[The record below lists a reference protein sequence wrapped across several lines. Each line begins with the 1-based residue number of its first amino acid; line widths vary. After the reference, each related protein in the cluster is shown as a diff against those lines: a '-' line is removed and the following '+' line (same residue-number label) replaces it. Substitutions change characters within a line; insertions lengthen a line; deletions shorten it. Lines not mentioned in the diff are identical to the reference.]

1 MKTFNRAVLTT
12 LLLSFLSGCALF
24 SKDDQ
29 GPEPSPLVKFDEQ
42 VKLVKQWSAK
52 VGDGIGARYVKL
64 TPAVDGQV
72 IYAAD
77 AAGIVAAFDRE
88 TGKRQWRVKLNENLS
103 GGVGAGYGMVFVGT
117 ESGHLLAL
125 SQKDGSSVWRVAVSS
140 EILSAPKTNARLV
153 VVQTLD
159 EKVYAFDH
167 KTGEHRWQ
175 YESNTPALSLRGTS
189 SPILTPELALVGLG
203 NGQVVA
209 LQADTGSLLWKQRAT
224 VPQGRSEFERMTDVD
239 GDLLLAGSTLYATS
253 FQGFVVAIDVNSG
266 RPLWRKPLSSF
277 QGPDEALGNLFV
289 SAADDHVYAFDQA
302 TSEEAWVQKSLEHR
316 TVTAPT
322 AFANYLAVADDQGY
336 LHLMTQNNGQFVA
349 RKKVDGDGVRTRP
362 LAKGN
367 LLYVYGNSGKLVA
380 LTIK

>member
-1 MKTFNRAVLTT
+1 
-12 LLLSFLSGCALF
+12 
-24 SKDDQ
+24 
-29 GPEPSPLVKFDEQ
+29 
-42 VKLVKQWSAK
+42 
-52 VGDGIGARYVKL
+52 
-64 TPAVDGQV
+64 
-72 IYAAD
+72 
-77 AAGIVAAFDRE
+77 
-88 TGKRQWRVKLNENLS
+88 
-103 GGVGAGYGMVFVGT
+103 
-117 ESGHLLAL
+117 
-125 SQKDGSSVWRVAVSS
+125 
-140 EILSAPKTNARLV
+140 
-153 VVQTLD
+153 
-159 EKVYAFDH
+159 
-167 KTGEHRWQ
+167 
-175 YESNTPALSLRGTS
+175 
-189 SPILTPELALVGLG
+189 
-203 NGQVVA
+203 
-209 LQADTGSLLWKQRAT
+209 
-224 VPQGRSEFERMTDVD
+224 MTDVD